1 MPMLKRWRVAER
13 EAAAATRSDGWV
25 YGVDRQPGRPAL
37 KRGGDMQGGMNNELW
52 LSHSD
57 EVRPQMDLQERVW
70 AELRWEPEADTADV
84 NVTVEDFVA
93 TLSGTVPSYRARMA
107 VAQAAARIP
116 GIRAVRDETV
126 VVPQCGC
133 SRRQRDRRRGGERA
147 RVDIRV
153 RTSS

>member
-1 MPMLKRWRVAER
+1 
-13 EAAAATRSDGWV
+13 
-25 YGVDRQPGRPAL
+25 
-37 KRGGDMQGGMNNELW
+37 MQGGMNNELW

-93 TLSGTVPSYRARMA
+93 TLSGTVPSYHAKMA

-126 VVPQCGC
+126 VVPPTPDARADNELATAVARQADETG
-133 SRRQRDRRRGGERA
+133 RQRMGDTGGIGHASMRACRGRGRRVSPDR
-147 RVDIRV
+147 
-153 RTSS
+153 SSWHHEPDRH